1 VLALSSGTDRIR
13 ALAEPVA
20 AELGLEVLDI
30 ELHGSAPRQVLRIYL
45 DSPSQG
51 SVTVADCEAVSR
63 RLGDVLD
70 AHDALSGR
78 YMLEVSSPGVNRPLI
93 KPEHFRRVVG
103 GRVRI
108 RRREAKDGVRNIVG
122 RLMSFDGQTL
132 GIETDDGRR
141 CDVAFEEM
149 EKANFEHEFPS
160 VTRPGRRR
168 R

>member
-78 YMLEVSSPGVNRPLI
+78 YMLEVSSPGV
-93 KPEHFRRVVG
+93 K
-103 GRVRI
+103 
-108 RRREAKDGVRNIVG
+108 RNIVG